1 MSLRARVIAAVSVI
15 ALTLVAAMVFL
26 TRTTES
32 NLTNQVDDELAGAVR
47 PVRALGYGHGDPALQ
62 PPADP
67 PEPPPEDDVGP
78 RLSAVFVGVVD
89 GDQVVTVAK
98 PGLGEED
105 LALPD
110 IDPTDAV
117 QAASTGQP
125 ITVSAD
131 GSDLRWRVSA
141 IDSGDGLVTVIAM
154 PLDSV
159 DSAIDDLVTLEI
171 IVGAIIFGALA
182 LVAFWVIRLGV
193 SPIQKMT
200 HTATAIAEGDLTRR
214 VPESGPG
221 TEVGELGDALNK
233 MLASIEES
241 FSERDRAEGRLR
253 QFVADASH
261 ELRTPVATIRGYAE
275 LYRSGGLEDPEQL
288 DDAMERT
295 EAEAVRMGG
304 LVEDLLSL
312 ARLDEGRPLELAA
325 VDLARVA
332 VDAANDARAVDPDRS
347 IEAVVSEPVVVQAD
361 EQRIRQVVANLV
373 GNALVHTPTDT
384 QVWIRSYTGPD
395 GPCIEV
401 ADDGPGMPPEV
412 ATRAFERFYRA
423 DPARSRHAG
432 GSGLGLAIVDAVV
445 RAHGGSVSLSSTVG
459 EGTTVRLLL
468 PADVPESG

>member
-1 MSLRARVIAAVSVI
+1 M
-15 ALTLVAAMVFL
+15 
-26 TRTTES
+26 
-32 NLTNQVDDELAGAVR
+32 
-47 PVRALGYGHGDPALQ
+47 
-62 PPADP
+62 
-67 PEPPPEDDVGP
+67 
-78 RLSAVFVGVVD
+78 
-89 GDQVVTVAK
+89 
-98 PGLGEED
+98 
-105 LALPD
+105 
-110 IDPTDAV
+110 
-117 QAASTGQP
+117 
-125 ITVSAD
+125 
-131 GSDLRWRVSA
+131 
-141 IDSGDGLVTVIAM
+141 
-154 PLDSV
+154 
-159 DSAIDDLVTLEI
+159 
-171 IVGAIIFGALA
+171 
-182 LVAFWVIRLGV
+182 
-193 SPIQKMT
+193 
-200 HTATAIAEGDLTRR
+200 
-214 VPESGPG
+214 
-221 TEVGELGDALNK
+221 GELGDALNK